1 MALRDSGVQ
10 CQNPRLYFPEGEA
23 HPAGLR
29 AKEEMQRLSERLWE
43 ARRRERDI
51 LPPPSSH
58 PASCLSLLSK
68 PWWKPAVIEAQKTA
82 CRARES
88 GQSQESG
95 GVDLRTH
102 RRDQPTI
109 TALTDEGKK
118 PMIISINVF

>member
-29 AKEEMQRLSERLWE
+29 AKEEMQQLSERLWE
-43 ARRRERDI
+43 ARGRERDI

-68 PWWKPAVIEAQKTA
+68 PWWKPAVIEGTENCLQGQG
-82 CRARES
+82 S

-118 PMIISINVF
+118 PMIISTNVF